1 MSDDL
6 ITSLV
11 SSGDTLLGRENA
23 DVWLRAS
30 QLMPADATLSNS
42 EHAALLRLRDAL
54 LDVLAAMKDG
64 RDDPDASA
72 RLTRALAEGR
82 LVVTVD
88 SSGAVTLN
96 TAARAVYPSVVAAIA
111 VAIARASA
119 AGDWPAA

>member
-6 ITSLV
+6 ITSLA
-11 SSGDTLLGRENA
+11 SGGDTLLGREDA
-23 DVWLRAS
+23 DVWLRAR

-88 SSGAVTLN
+88 SSGSVALN

>member
-1 MSDDL
+1 VSDDL
-6 ITSLV
+6 ITSLA
-11 SSGDTLLGRENA
+11 SGGDTLLGREDA
-23 DVWLRAS
+23 DVWLRAR
-30 QLMPADATLSNS
+30 QLMPADATLSHS

-82 LVVTVD
+82 LVVIVD
-88 SSGAVTLN
+88 SSGSVALN

>member
-1 MSDDL
+1 VSDDL
-6 ITSLV
+6 ITSLA
-11 SSGDTLLGRENA
+11 SGGDTLLGRGDA
-23 DVWLRAS
+23 DVWLRAR

-88 SSGAVTLN
+88 SSGSVALN

>member
-1 MSDDL
+1 VSDDL
-6 ITSLV
+6 ITSLA
-11 SSGDTLLGRENA
+11 SGGDTLLGREDA
-23 DVWLRAS
+23 DVWLRAR

-82 LVVTVD
+82 LVVIVD
-88 SSGAVTLN
+88 SSGSVALN